1 MELYLLQHGLALP
14 AEEDPATTPAKE
26 GVVQIQAT
34 GARVL
39 QRLGVRPGLI
49 ACSPKKRARQ
59 SAALIA
65 EAVNFPYSDILES
78 ELLLPLLTLLQETLR
93 PPRRHSEPGPLLLAG
108 HLPSLAEV
116 ASLLLGNGCRVRIR
130 FENGGLVRFDLPEAP
145 AHQAELRY
153 SLTAAQIKLI
163 AG

>member
-14 AEEDPATTPAKE
+14 AEEDPEKPLSKA
-26 GVVQIQAT
+26 GVAQVQAA
-34 GARVL
+34 GRALR
-39 QRLGVRPGLI
+39 RLGVDLGLI
-49 ACSPKKRARQ
+49 ACSPKKRSRQ

-78 ELLLPLLTLLQETLR
+78 ELLLPLAPPEETL
-93 PPRRHSEPGPLLLAG
+93 SLLRSHGESGAVLVAG

-116 ASLLLGNGCRVRIR
+116 ASLALGDGCRVRIH
-130 FENGGLVRFDLPEAP
+130 FENGGLCRLDLPQEP
-145 AHQAELRY
+145 TTKAELRY
-153 SLTAAQIKLI
+153 NLTAAQIKLI